1 MILERLALY
10 CTLGLVLNAQGT
22 HWQDPLY
29 WCVLALV
36 WVAEHLARAEGY
48 SDATDLAHSVW
59 QASKTALREA
69 ERLNEHNIK
78 NKDTHN
84 E

>member
-1 MILERLALY
+1 MILERLAVY
-10 CTLGLVLNAQGT
+10 CALSLVLVAQGT
-22 HWQDPLY
+22 HWTDPLY

-48 SDATDLAHSVW
+48 TEATDLAHAVW

-78 NKDTHN
+78 NKDSHN